1 VHYYPAL
8 DTCPSVAVGCVVK
21 AVNRLSSLVVLM
33 RVASIAVWT
42 ETECAISEHERIS
55 ELVCRESLRYL
66 TGQLPYPG
74 YAIQIASYGM
84 RYVGIFAERICVKH
98 P

>member
-1 VHYYPAL
+1 MMKYL
-8 DTCPSVAVGCVVK
+8 
-21 AVNRLSSLVVLM
+21 
-33 RVASIAVWT
+33 
-42 ETECAISEHERIS
+42 
-55 ELVCRESLRYL
+55 CR
-66 TGQLPYPG
+66 GVPILPYPG

>member
-1 VHYYPAL
+1 MRL
-8 DTCPSVAVGCVVK
+8 TCSATAAQGYMTFVYFTILWMKVCTCDDVY
-21 AVNRLSSLVVLM
+21 
-33 RVASIAVWT
+33 
-42 ETECAISEHERIS
+42 EHS
-55 ELVCRESLRYL
+55 MPDS
-66 TGQLPYPG
+66 LPYPG

>member
-1 VHYYPAL
+1 MSITMH
-8 DTCPSVAVGCVVK
+8 TNTHS
-21 AVNRLSSLVVLM
+21 LSQSQRH
-33 RVASIAVWT
+33 RVRRGRGVRVT
-42 ETECAISEHERIS
+42 ETVS
-55 ELVCRESLRYL
+55 ELGGRR
-66 TGQLPYPG
+66 TLPYPG

>member
-1 VHYYPAL
+1 MDWSRLPRKFLTSWVDAPRCRGRAHSYG
-8 DTCPSVAVGCVVK
+8 VAG
-21 AVNRLSSLVVLM
+21 
-33 RVASIAVWT
+33 
-42 ETECAISEHERIS
+42 
-55 ELVCRESLRYL
+55 Y
-66 TGQLPYPG
+66 GLPYPG

>member
-1 VHYYPAL
+1 LASRAERRRKQHARLSWARVRGGTVL
-8 DTCPSVAVGCVVK
+8 LSVA
-21 AVNRLSSLVVLM
+21 
-33 RVASIAVWT
+33 
-42 ETECAISEHERIS
+42 
-55 ELVCRESLRYL
+55 
-66 TGQLPYPG
+66 LPYPG

>member
-1 VHYYPAL
+1 MAPPMPMARLMGMDAIV
-8 DTCPSVAVGCVVK
+8 SV
-21 AVNRLSSLVVLM
+21 RVL
-33 RVASIAVWT
+33 RATRA
-42 ETECAISEHERIS
+42 
-55 ELVCRESLRYL
+55 
-66 TGQLPYPG
+66 GGLPYPG

>member
-1 VHYYPAL
+1 MLSAQAL
-8 DTCPSVAVGCVVK
+8 
-21 AVNRLSSLVVLM
+21 
-33 RVASIAVWT
+33 RVRNDDMTLFVDN
-42 ETECAISEHERIS
+42 
-55 ELVCRESLRYL
+55 
-66 TGQLPYPG
+66 LPYPG